1 MRLRRAVGV
10 ALVLAGLLGLGG
22 AFALADSGDDDEDAD
37 EFSASHL
44 GDGMGEGSLW
54 EMLTPEEKAAA
65 EKSGVPWLDG
75 EKATAKANASSD
87 GESSSTSKKLD
98 KAGKVGFSILA
109 VGLSLAAAAAPFLMF

>member
-22 AFALADSGDDDEDAD
+22 AFALADSGDEDADAD

-54 EMLTPEEKAAA
+54 EMLSPEEKAAA
-65 EKSGVPWLDG
+65 EKSGVPWLDDD
-75 EKATAKANASSD
+75 KATAKAGASSEGQSD
-87 GESSSTSKKLD
+87 NMKKLD
-98 KAGKVGFSILA
+98 KAGKVGFSLLA
-109 VGLSLAAAAAPFLMF
+109 VGLSLAAAAAPFLLF